1 MTDTT
6 IGAERASE
14 ASETP
19 PVFPVTSVSMV
30 LIAVSVIIKA
40 WAAAG
45 SWFYEDDLYFLST
58 VARDDNDLAWYFTRH
73 NVHFMPLSLLMVT
86 PVALL
91 GGFAWWAAALEIT
104 VLYALGAVACWWML
118 TRVFGPNPRIIAPLA
133 FYLFSPLLLP
143 AITWWA
149 AAINLVAVQ
158 APLFIVIGSHVHY
171 LRSRERRWLVLI
183 ALMLLIVS
191 GVYAKGLVVAAVMG
205 LFTACYALDE
215 GGPVRRVWVAVRR
228 WWPVWGVYTLV
239 GGATGAVY
247 FVQSHAGSGP
257 QDQASASDLFENLV
271 LRNLVPGLVGGPWT
285 WIDVGG
291 FPRQLA
297 DASNLGVALSLTA
310 VVGAGAFAVHRWR
323 NAWLPLLFLAPPF
336 IATFVAMSSLRTASF
351 PFLALEPRYWADALP
366 YLVLALGVTI
376 MALPGFPEVRQRRLA
391 DAAPVRLPFVL
402 TIGAAYIVASLTT
415 TVAYVAPWH
424 TDYPARLF
432 VTTALAEAADART
445 ELVVANDPAP
455 GPVMSSFLFPSNTPN
470 YLFAPARGKVR
481 GVDGGV
487 DLDVLDPFGRPVP
500 ALASADME
508 LDVSDQKCF
517 VGSGRLMLESP
528 TLDYPFWATVSASF
542 DASTTLHV
550 TAGTARYEFEVP
562 PGRHRL
568 TFRTVG
574 AFDRVWLVSE
584 DESTTVCPESV
595 RVGAQLE
602 VP

>member
-1 MTDTT
+1 
-6 IGAERASE
+6 
-14 ASETP
+14 
-19 PVFPVTSVSMV
+19 
-30 LIAVSVIIKA
+30 
-40 WAAAG
+40 
-45 SWFYEDDLYFLST
+45 
-58 VARDDNDLAWYFTRH
+58 
-73 NVHFMPLSLLMVT
+73 MVT

-104 VLYALGAVACWWML
+104 ILYALGAVACWWML
-118 TRVFGPNPRIIAPLA
+118 TRVFGANPRIIAPLT

-158 APLFIVIGSHVHY
+158 APLFVVIGSHVQY
-171 LRSRERRWLVLI
+171 LRTRERRWLVLI
-183 ALMLLIVS
+183 ALMLLVVS
-191 GVYAKGLVVAAVMG
+191 GVYAKGLVVAAVLG
-205 LFTACYALDE
+205 LFTACYALDA
-215 GGPVRRVWVAVRR
+215 GGPARRIWVAVRR
-228 WWPVWGVYTLV
+228 WWPVWCVYTV
-239 GGATGAVY
+239 IGAATGAAY
-247 FVQSHAGSGP
+247 LMQTRTGSGP

-271 LRNLVPGLVGGPWT
+271 LRNLVPALVGGPWT

-297 DASNLGVALSLTA
+297 DASDLGVALALTA
-310 VVGAGAFAVHRWR
+310 VVGAFAFAVQRWH
-323 NAWLPLLFLAPPF
+323 NAWLPLLFLAPAF
-336 IATFVAMSSLRTASF
+336 IATFLAMSSLRTASF
-351 PFLALEPRYWADALP
+351 PFLALEPRYWADTLP
-366 YLVLALGVTI
+366 YLVLAFGVTI
-376 MALPGFPEVRQRRLA
+376 MAIPGFPEVRRRRSPEATSVRPPLVLA
-391 DAAPVRLPFVL
+391 
-402 TIGAAYIVASLTT
+402 IGAAYIVGSFTT
-415 TVAYVAPWH
+415 TVSYVEPWH

-432 VTTALAEAADART
+432 VTTALAEAADARA

-455 GPVMSSFLFPSNTPN
+455 GAVMSSFLFPSNTPN
-470 YLFAPARGKVR
+470 YLFAPSPGQVR

-508 LDVSDQKCF
+508 LDVSGEKCF
-517 VGSGRLMLESP
+517 VGSGRLMLESA

-542 DASTTLHV
+542 DASTTVHV
-550 TAGTARYEFEVP
+550 TAGTARHEFEVP
-562 PGRHRL
+562 SGRHRL

-584 DESTTVCPESV
+584 DESTTICPESV

>member
-1 MTDTT
+1 
-6 IGAERASE
+6 
-14 ASETP
+14 
-19 PVFPVTSVSMV
+19 MV
-30 LIAVSVIIKA
+30 LIAVSVLVKA
-40 WAAAG
+40 WAVAG
-45 SWFYEDDLYFLST
+45 SWFYEDDFYFLST
-58 VARDDNDLAWYFTRH
+58 VARGENDLEWYFTRH

-104 VLYALGAVACWWML
+104 ILYALGAVACWWML
-118 TRVFGPNPRIIAPLA
+118 TRVFGANPRIIAPLT

-158 APLFIVIGSHVHY
+158 APLFVVIGSHVQY
-171 LRSRERRWLVLI
+171 LRTRERRWLVLI
-183 ALMLLIVS
+183 ALMLLVVS
-191 GVYAKGLVVAAVMG
+191 GVYAKGLVVAAVLG
-205 LFTACYALDE
+205 LFTACYALDA
-215 GGPVRRVWVAVRR
+215 GGPARRIWVAVRR
-228 WWPVWGVYTLV
+228 WWPVWCVYTV
-239 GGATGAVY
+239 IGAATGAAY
-247 FVQSHAGSGP
+247 LMQTRTGSGP

-271 LRNLVPGLVGGPWT
+271 LRNLVPALVGGPWT

-297 DASNLGVALSLTA
+297 DASDLGVALALTA
-310 VVGAGAFAVHRWR
+310 VVGAFAFAVQRWH
-323 NAWLPLLFLAPPF
+323 NAWLPLLFLAPAF
-336 IATFVAMSSLRTASF
+336 IATFLAMSSLRTASF
-351 PFLALEPRYWADALP
+351 PFLALEPRYWADTLP
-366 YLVLALGVTI
+366 YLVLAFGVTI
-376 MALPGFPEVRQRRLA
+376 MAIPGFPEVRRRRSPEATSVRPPLVLA
-391 DAAPVRLPFVL
+391 
-402 TIGAAYIVASLTT
+402 IGAAYIVGSFTT
-415 TVAYVAPWH
+415 TVSYVEPWH

-432 VTTALAEAADART
+432 VTTALAEAADARA

-455 GPVMSSFLFPSNTPN
+455 GAVMSSFLFPSNTPN
-470 YLFAPARGKVR
+470 YLFAPSPGQVR

-508 LDVSDQKCF
+508 LDVSGEKCF
-517 VGSGRLMLESP
+517 VGSGRLMLESA

-542 DASTTLHV
+542 DASTTVHV
-550 TAGTARYEFEVP
+550 TAGTARHEFEVP
-562 PGRHRL
+562 SGRHRL

-584 DESTTVCPESV
+584 DESTTICPESV